1 MEEIREAKQ
10 ELRAKIEK
18 MINALSKEEHRTKI
32 NEIETRLFDFANFLE
47 ARIVLLYVSDKNEVD
62 TENILKQ
69 THAYGKIIVLPIFNA
84 EKGSV
89 RLLKVD
95 DPGRDLVAGP
105 RGIFEPNPQRCREV
119 PMECIDIAI
128 IPGVAVDEKGG
139 RLGAGDG
146 TYDRLIPQLPIT
158 TRKVSLALEDQVV
171 PQIPTESHDKHVDI
185 IITDKRIIY
194 KI

>member
-10 ELRAKIEK
+10 ELRTKIEK

-32 NEIETRLFDFANFLE
+32 SEIETRLFDFANFLE

-89 RLLKVD
+89 R
-95 DPGRDLVAGP
+95 
-105 RGIFEPNPQRCREV
+105 C
-119 PMECIDIAI
+119 
-128 IPGVAVDEKGG
+128 
-139 RLGAGDG
+139 
-146 TYDRLIPQLPIT
+146 
-158 TRKVSLALEDQVV
+158 
-171 PQIPTESHDKHVDI
+171 
-185 IITDKRIIY
+185 
-194 KI
+194 